1 MRIEQI
7 MRHDPTRVGPDEP
20 VSRLIEWYANPGSR
34 SRYTYVVDADGKLL
48 GVVTM
53 MEILA
58 LFMEPETICGH
69 ERGDLTEDAALTRI
83 SCTLMDR
90 KDTPV
95 SRIMR
100 LDLPTVAPGGLF
112 LDAHL
117 LLRERKITALPV
129 VDGNGV
135 LVGEMTR
142 RVLVKLLDTLL
153 RDPELF
159 TLKKDCK
166 RLFESAGS
174 EFFVG

>member
-34 SRYTYVVDADGKLL
+34 SRYTYVVDENGVLL

-53 MEILA
+53 MEILG
-58 LFMEPETICGH
+58 LFLDADVVDGH
-69 ERGDLTEDAALTRI
+69 ERGSLTEGEVLKRI
-83 SCTLMDR
+83 NCTLLDR

-100 LDLPTVAPGGLF
+100 HDLPTVAPDGLF
-112 LDAHL
+112 LDARM

-129 VDGNGV
+129 VSADGV
-135 LVGEMTR
+135 LVGEVTR
-142 RVLVKLLDTLL
+142 RVLVKLLDTML
-153 RDPELF
+153 RDPDLF

>member
-7 MRHDPTRVGPDEP
+7 MRHDPTRVGPEEP

-53 MEILA
+53 MEILG
-58 LFMEPETICGH
+58 LFMEPEVICGH
-69 ERGDLTEDAALTRI
+69 ERGDIPEADAMKRI
-83 SCTLMDR
+83 SCTLMDK

-95 SRIMR
+95 ARIMR
-100 LDLPTVAPGGLF
+100 LDLPTVAPGGVF
-112 LDAHL
+112 LDARL
-117 LLRERKITALPV
+117 LLRERRITALPV
-129 VDGNGV
+129 VDAQGV
-135 LVGEMTR
+135 LVGEVTR
-142 RVLVKLLDTLL
+142 RVLVKLLDTML
-153 RDPELF
+153 RDPDLLS
-159 TLKKDCK
+159 LKKDCK

>member
-1 MRIEQI
+1 M
-7 MRHDPTRVGPDEP
+7 GPEEP
-20 VSRLIEWYANPGSR
+20 VSRLIEWYANPGGR
-34 SRYTYVVDADGKLL
+34 SRYTYVVDDGGRLL

-53 MEILA
+53 MELLG
-58 LFMEPETICGH
+58 LFLDKDVVDGH
-69 ERGDLTEDAALTRI
+69 EKGVIRDEDALRRI
-83 SCTLMDR
+83 SCALMEK
-90 KDTPV
+90 KDLPV

-100 LDLPTVAPGGLF
+100 ADLPTVRPDGLF
-112 LDAHL
+112 LDARL

-129 VDGNGV
+129 VNAEGV
-135 LVGEMTR
+135 LVGEVTR
-142 RVLVKLLDTLL
+142 RVLVKLLDTML

>member
-34 SRYTYVVDADGKLL
+34 SRYTYVVDGQGMLL

-53 MEILA
+53 MEILG
-58 LFMEPETICGH
+58 LFLDKDVVDGH
-69 ERGDLTEDAALTRI
+69 EKGVIADAEALRRI
-83 SCTLMDR
+83 SCALMEK
-90 KDTPV
+90 KDLPV
-95 SRIMR
+95 ERIMR
-100 LDLPTVAPGGLF
+100 TDLPTVAPTGLF
-112 LDAHL
+112 LDARL

-135 LVGEMTR
+135 LVGEITR
-142 RVLVKLLDTLL
+142 RVIIKLLDTML
-153 RDPELF
+153 RDPDLF

-166 RLFESAGS
+166 RLFDSSS